1 LLHQRSLP
9 DSIVID
15 LPTAATFSAVIA
27 DPRFALALGISILSG
42 AVRGFSGFGSA
53 LIYVPLMSALYG
65 PKIGA
70 ASFLLTDL
78 VTGIIFSLGVWR
90 QAAWRE
96 IVPLA
101 ISAMIAAQFGTLILQ
116 YADPAHLRWA
126 MAALVLVIVVVL
138 STGWRY
144 HGRPMLTVTI
154 AVGLVA
160 GVLGGAVQIFGPPV
174 VLFWLSSMAAVAVV
188 RANFVV
194 FFAIMAAALV
204 VTYLWFGL
212 LTVDVIAL
220 AAFLAPAHI
229 VAMFAGSRFFHMA
242 SEKTY
247 RRVAYLIITVA
258 ALVSMPLWDGWLR

>member
-1 LLHQRSLP
+1 
-9 DSIVID
+9 
-15 LPTAATFSAVIA
+15 
-27 DPRFALALGISILSG
+27 
-42 AVRGFSGFGSA
+42 
-53 LIYVPLMSALYG
+53 VPLMSALYG

-70 ASFLLTDL
+70 ASFLLIDF
-78 VTGIIFSLGVWR
+78 VTGIVFSLGVWR

-101 ISAMIAAQFGTLILQ
+101 VSAVIAAPFGTLILQ

-144 HGRPMLTVTI
+144 HGKPMLIVTVL
-154 AVGLVA
+154 VGLVA

-194 FFAIMAAALV
+194 FFAIMAAGLV

-212 LTVDVIAL
+212 LTTDVIAL

-229 VAMFAGSRFFHMA
+229 CAMFVGSKFFDMA
-242 SEKTY
+242 SEQIY
-247 RRVAYLIITVA
+247 RRVAYVIITFA

>member
-1 LLHQRSLP
+1 M
-9 DSIVID
+9 ID
-15 LPTAATFSAVIA
+15 LPSAETFSAIVA
-27 DPRFALALGISILSG
+27 DPRFALAIGISVLSG

-78 VTGIIFSLGVWR
+78 VTGIVFSLGVWR
-90 QAAWRE
+90 QATWRE

-101 ISAMIAAQFGTLILQ
+101 AAAIVAAPFGTLILQ
-116 YADPAHLRWA
+116 YADPAYLRWA

-144 HGRPMLTVTI
+144 HGRPMLIVTLL
-154 AVGLVA
+154 VGLVA

-204 VTYLWFGL
+204 VTYLWFDL
-212 LTVDVIAL
+212 ITPEVIAL
-220 AAFLAPAHI
+220 AAFVAPAHI
-229 VAMFAGSRFFHMA
+229 AAMFVGSRFFHMA
-242 SEKTY
+242 SERTY
-247 RRVAYLIITVA
+247 RRVAYVIITVA
-258 ALVSMPLWDGWLR
+258 ALVSMPLWDRWLR

>member
-1 LLHQRSLP
+1 M
-9 DSIVID
+9 IVE
-15 LPTAATFSAVIA
+15 LPTASTFAAIIA
-27 DPRFALALGISILSG
+27 DPPFPLALGISVLSG

-78 VTGIIFSLGVWR
+78 VTGIVFSIGVWR
-90 QAAWRE
+90 QATWRE

-101 ISAMIAAQFGTLILQ
+101 ISAIIAAQFGALILQ
-116 YADPAHLRWA
+116 YADPAHLRWV
-126 MAALVLVIVVVL
+126 MAALVLIIVVVL

-144 HGRPMLTVTI
+144 HGKPMLIVTI
-154 AVGLVA
+154 LVGLVA

-174 VLFWLSSMAAVAVV
+174 VLFWLSSMAAAAVV

-204 VTYLWFGL
+204 VTYLSFGL
-212 LTVDVIAL
+212 ITPDVIAL

-229 VAMFAGSRFFHMA
+229 LAMFVGARFFRFA
-242 SEKTY
+242 SEETY
-247 RRVAYLIITVA
+247 RRTAYAIIVLA
-258 ALVSMPLWDGWLR
+258 ALTSMPLWDKWLR